1 MEKNINIEEI
11 MDEIRQEIKDNGYS
25 KKDLSFDD
33 KWAFGSN
40 PSGNPG
46 DLDELYILLAEMEQ
60 TKAINYYGELTGGPL
75 KKIIKKVIRKMV
87 AFVIVPI
94 VLAQNSYNE
103 RVYIMC
109 KSIIER
115 MKDYN

>member
-1 MEKNINIEEI
+1 METINIEQI
-11 MDEIRQEIKDNGYS
+11 MEEIREEIKEKGYN

-33 KWAFGSN
+33 KWVFNSN
-40 PSGNPG
+40 PSGNSG
-46 DLDELYILLAEMEQ
+46 DLDELYSLLAEMEQ

-115 MKDYN
+115 MKDNI